1 MPSPCFACST
11 RLPTAMSTVGP
22 SCALEP
28 SAAGAAARSHAG
40 CTGEGLAMMACSA
53 NHLWLALG
61 FGLGL
66 GSGLGFGQ
74 GSRVRVRVRGAGSGF
89 EVQG

>member
-28 SAAGAAARSHAG
+28 PSVVAGAAARSPAG
-40 CTGEGLAMMACSA
+40 CTGEGLAMTACSA

-66 GSGLGFGQ
+66 GLGLG
-74 GSRVRVRVRGAGSGF
+74 
-89 EVQG
+89 